1 MRQPPAIPLTIGLMS
16 GTSLDG
22 IDGALVRWQDGLP
35 QTLAFRSLTMPPALR
50 AELLALQAPVPD
62 ELHRSRLAAVG
73 LTRAYAEVCEP
84 LIREAKALS
93 AAAGRFEG
101 HHTPGSP
108 GEHSPGTA
116 GLIGAHGQTVRHQPG
131 LGYTV
136 QLLDGAL
143 LAELTGWDVVCDFRS
158 ADIAAGGQGA
168 PLVPAFH
175 AEVFSRPGER
185 RAIVNLGGI
194 ANVSLLAGD
203 GTVLGH
209 DTGPAN
215 LLLDL
220 WASRMLGTAMDLDG
234 ALAAKGRPHAGLL
247 SRLLAEPYFARPA
260 PKSTGRDLFTP
271 AWLDAALH
279 DAMPEAARN
288 AADVQATLL
297 ELTAL
302 TVARDCRAFGAESVF
317 LCGGG
322 AANAALVQRLAAL
335 CAPARV
341 ARTDALGAPAQAV
354 EAVAFAWL
362 ARQRVLGLP
371 GNMPS
376 VTGAQGPRVLGALH
390 RGQQPPG

>member
-1 MRQPPAIPLTIGLMS
+1 MRPPQATPLTIGLMS

-22 IDGALVRWQDGLP
+22 IDGALVRWHEGRP
-35 QTLAFRSLTMPPALR
+35 QTLAFQSLPMPPALR

-62 ELHRSRLAAVG
+62 ELHRSRLAAIA
-73 LTRAYAEVCEP
+73 LARAYAEVCEP
-84 LIREAKALS
+84 LVREAHARQ
-93 AAAGRFEG
+93 AN
-101 HHTPGSP
+101 SP
-108 GEHSPGTA
+108 
-116 GLIGAHGQTVRHQPG
+116 GLIGAHGQTVRHQPDQ
-131 LGYTV
+131 GYTV

-175 AEVFSRPGER
+175 AEVFGQPGER

-220 WASRMLGTAMDLDG
+220 WASRVLGTAMDIDG
-234 ALAAKGRPHAGLL
+234 ALATRGRPHAGLL
-247 SRLLAEPYFARPA
+247 ARLLADPYFSRPA

-271 AWLDAALH
+271 AWLDAALR
-279 DAMPEAARN
+279 DAMPDAEQR

-297 ELTAL
+297 ELTAV
-302 TVARDCRAFGAESVF
+302 TVARDCRAFGAQSVF

-322 AANAALVQRLAAL
+322 AANPALVGRLTDL
-335 CAPARV
+335 CAPATV
-341 ARTDALGAPAQAV
+341 HRTDALGAPAQAV

-362 ARQRVLGLP
+362 ARQRLHNLP
-371 GNMPS
+371 GNLPS
-376 VTGAQGPRVLGALH
+376 VTGANGPRVLGALYQ
-390 RGQQPPG
+390 GPQPPG

>member
-1 MRQPPAIPLTIGLMS
+1 MRTPLATPLTIGLMS

-22 IDGALVRWQDGLP
+22 IDGALVRWHEGRP
-35 QTLAFRSLTMPPALR
+35 QTLAFQSQPMPPALR

-62 ELHRSRLAAVG
+62 ELHRSRLAAVA
-73 LTRAYAEVCEP
+73 LARAYAAVCEP
-84 LIREAKALS
+84 LIREAETRQAS
-93 AAAGRFEG
+93 R
-101 HHTPGSP
+101 P
-108 GEHSPGTA
+108 
-116 GLIGAHGQTVRHQPG
+116 GLIGAHGQTVRHQPDQ
-131 LGYTV
+131 GYTV

-143 LAELTGWDVVCDFRS
+143 LAELTGWDVICDFRS

-175 AEVFSRPGER
+175 AEVFGQAGER

-203 GTVLGH
+203 GSVLGH

-220 WASRMLGTAMDLDG
+220 WASRVLGTAMDIDG
-234 ALAAKGRPHAGLL
+234 ALAASGRPHAGLL
-247 SRLLAEPYFARPA
+247 ARLLADPYFSRAA

-271 AWLDAALH
+271 AWLDAALR
-279 DAMPEAARN
+279 DALPDAEQQ

-302 TVARDCRAFGAESVF
+302 TVARDCRAFGAQAVF

-322 AANAALVQRLAAL
+322 AANPVLAARLAAL

-362 ARQRVLGLP
+362 ARQRLHDEP
-371 GNMPS
+371 GNLPS
-376 VTGAQGPRVLGALH
+376 VTGASGPRVLGAFY
-390 RGQQPPG
+390 RGHQPPG

>member
-1 MRQPPAIPLTIGLMS
+1 MRPPQATPLTIGLMS

-22 IDGALVRWQDGLP
+22 IDGALVRWHEDRP
-35 QTLAFRSLTMPPALR
+35 QTLAFQSLPMPSALR
-50 AELLALQAPVPD
+50 AELLALQAPAPD
-62 ELHRSRLAAVG
+62 ELHRSRLAAIA
-73 LTRAYAEVCEP
+73 LARAYAEVCEP
-84 LIREAKALS
+84 LIREAHAQQ
-93 AAAGRFEG
+93 AIR
-101 HHTPGSP
+101 
-108 GEHSPGTA
+108 A
-116 GLIGAHGQTVRHQPG
+116 GLIGAHGQTVRHQPDQ
-131 LGYTV
+131 GYTV

-175 AEVFSRPGER
+175 AEVFGQPGER

-220 WASRMLGTAMDLDG
+220 WASRVLGTAMDIDG
-234 ALAAKGRPHAGLL
+234 ALAARGRPHAGLL
-247 SRLLAEPYFARPA
+247 ARLLADPYFSRPA

-271 AWLDAALH
+271 AWLDAALR
-279 DAMPEAARN
+279 DAMPDAQQN

-297 ELTAL
+297 ELTAV
-302 TVARDCRAFGAESVF
+302 TVARDCRAFGAQAVF

-322 AANAALVQRLAAL
+322 AANPVLVGRLTDL
-335 CAPARV
+335 CAPANV

-362 ARQRVLGLP
+362 ARQRLQNLP
-371 GNMPS
+371 GNLPS
-376 VTGAQGPRVLGALH
+376 VTGASGPRVLGAMH
-390 RGQQPPG
+390 RGRQPPA

>member
-1 MRQPPAIPLTIGLMS
+1 MRPPQATPLTIGLMS

-22 IDGALVRWQDGLP
+22 IDGALVRWHEGRP
-35 QTLAFRSLTMPPALR
+35 QTLAFQSLPMPSALR
-50 AELLALQAPVPD
+50 AELLALQAPAPD
-62 ELHRSRLAAVG
+62 ELHRSRLAAIA
-73 LTRAYAEVCEP
+73 LARAYAEVCEP
-84 LIREAKALS
+84 LIREAHAQQ
-93 AAAGRFEG
+93 AIR
-101 HHTPGSP
+101 
-108 GEHSPGTA
+108 A
-116 GLIGAHGQTVRHQPG
+116 GLIGAHGQTVRHQPDQ
-131 LGYTV
+131 GYTV

-175 AEVFSRPGER
+175 AEVFGQPGER

-220 WASRMLGTAMDLDG
+220 WASRVLGTAMDIDG
-234 ALAAKGRPHAGLL
+234 ALAARGRPHAGLL
-247 SRLLAEPYFARPA
+247 ARLLADPYFSRPA

-271 AWLDAALH
+271 AWLDAALR
-279 DAMPEAARN
+279 DAMPDAQQN

-297 ELTAL
+297 ELTAV
-302 TVARDCRAFGAESVF
+302 TVARDCRAFGAQAVF

-322 AANAALVQRLAAL
+322 AANPVLVRRLTDL
-335 CAPARV
+335 CAPATV
-341 ARTDALGAPAQAV
+341 DRTEALGAPAQAV

-362 ARQRVLGLP
+362 ARQRLQNLP
-371 GNMPS
+371 GNLPS
-376 VTGAQGPRVLGALH
+376 VTGASGPRVLGAMH
-390 RGQQPPG
+390 RGRQPPA